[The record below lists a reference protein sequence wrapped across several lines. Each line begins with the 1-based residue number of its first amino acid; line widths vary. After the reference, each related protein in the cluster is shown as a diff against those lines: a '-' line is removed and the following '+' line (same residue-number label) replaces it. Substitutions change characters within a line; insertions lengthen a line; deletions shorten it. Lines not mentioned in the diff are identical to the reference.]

1 MTQFL
6 PPNLLALFQA
16 RPPIPYLP
24 PPDLKKRKLPAYQGV
39 SSYLSAFEDPAD
51 TPPPQPPKPD
61 TKESRKKRKRE
72 EKETANQQRITEQ
85 LESWDPH
92 ENPEATGDAY
102 KTLFVARVAFDTS
115 DRRIK
120 REFEEYGPVKKVT
133 LVKDKEGKSRGYAF
147 IEFEKEKDMR
157 TAYKLAD
164 GKKVDGRRV
173 LVDVERGRTV
183 KGWRPR
189 RFGGGLGSSR
199 APRAPGT
206 KLSEPRH
213 EYGGSSSDY
222 APSESRRPS
231 DYDRRESYSDR
242 GDRGDRERSERDRY
256 RERSDRERGER
267 DGYSDRGGDR
277 DRDRE
282 RSDRYRGSEG
292 DRDRSRD
299 SRRDRDY
306 SDRERYRR

>member
-24 PPDLKKRKLPAYQGV
+24 PPDLKKRKLPQYQGV
-39 SSYLSAFEDPAD
+39 SACLAEFEDPSE
-51 TPPPQPPKPD
+51 TPPPQPPRPD
-61 TKESRKKRKRE
+61 TKETRKKRKRE
-72 EKETANQQRITEQ
+72 EKDTTNQQRITEQ
-85 LESWDPH
+85 LASWDPH
-92 ENPEATGDAY
+92 ENSEATGDAY

-115 DRRIK
+115 ERRLK

-133 LVKDKEGKSRGYAF
+133 LVKNKDGKSRGYAF

-157 TAYKLAD
+157 NAYKLAD
-164 GKKVDGRRV
+164 GKKVEGRRV

-206 KLSEPRH
+206 KPSEPRH
-213 EYGGSSSDY
+213 ESSSSSSSDY

-231 DYDRRESYSDR
+231 DYAERRESYSDR
-242 GDRGDRERSERDRY
+242 GGDHRVDRERSERDRY
-256 RERSDRERGER
+256 RERSDRDRGDR
-267 DGYSDRGGDR
+267 DGYSDRGDR
-277 DRDRE
+277 G
-282 RSDRYRGSEG
+282 DRYRDDRE
-292 DRDRSRD
+292 RDRSRESS

-306 SDRERYRR
+306 DKERYRR